1 MQSLSEAIILLVKVL
16 KFNPII
22 SSKLQSDA
30 IEKNTTHKTFKYFF
44 EPIMIFLILIYSW
57 IHLTVI
63 LYKLWPSQGIWN
75 C

>member
-1 MQSLSEAIILLVKVL
+1 MQNLSEAIILLVKVL

-44 EPIMIFLILIYSW
+44 EPIMIFLILIYS
-57 IHLTVI
+57 
-63 LYKLWPSQGIWN
+63 
-75 C
+75 